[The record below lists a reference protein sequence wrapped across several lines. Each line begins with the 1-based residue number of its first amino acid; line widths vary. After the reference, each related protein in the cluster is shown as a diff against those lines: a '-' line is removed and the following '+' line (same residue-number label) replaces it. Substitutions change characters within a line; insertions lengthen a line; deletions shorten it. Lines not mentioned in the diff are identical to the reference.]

1 MSDADDHRARSAQ
14 CFRLAETATS
24 PLQRNAM
31 LNAAMHWMT
40 LANQADRDRA
50 PPRIAGYEPD
60 TRAPRRRLN
69 VAAAR
74 LGGLGCSSS

>member
-1 MSDADDHRARSAQ
+1 MTTEPGRRNAS
-14 CFRLAETATS
+14 CLAETATS
-24 PLQRNAM
+24 PLQRSAM

-40 LANQADRDRA
+40 LANQADSDA
-50 PPRIAGYEPD
+50 PAAIAGYEPD

-74 LGGLGCSSS
+74 PGGLGRSSS

>member
-50 PPRIAGYEPD
+50 RRELQD
-60 TRAPRRRLN
+60 TNPTPAPRRRLN

-74 LGGLGCSSS
+74 LGGLGRSSS

>member
-24 PLQRNAM
+24 PRQRNAM

-50 PPRIAGYEPD
+50 RHELQDTNPTPAHRAAG
-60 TRAPRRRLN
+60 
-69 VAAAR
+69 
-74 LGGLGCSSS
+74 